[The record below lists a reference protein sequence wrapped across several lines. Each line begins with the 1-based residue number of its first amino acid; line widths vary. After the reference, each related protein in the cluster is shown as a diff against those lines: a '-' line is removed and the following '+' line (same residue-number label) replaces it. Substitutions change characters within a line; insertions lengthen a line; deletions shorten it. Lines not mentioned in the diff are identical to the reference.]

1 MTSESGKYPKLQVIP
16 WLKEFN
22 SENTSYSTKTVGLA

>member
-22 SENTSYSTKTVGLA
+22 GENASFSTKSVKLG